1 MHRALFLR
9 AFLFGFAASSLLGC
23 APERPVARLAVDRPA
38 QEHPAAADAPRG
50 PLYSPWV
57 VRVDDERARF
67 SEISF
72 KDVGLLSVPAPDREG
87 VYEAI
92 AESLAVELGHDAA
105 LSLPG
110 EVHYSQ
116 AMSDPSNH
124 LSCAARHV
132 YVDLWDATAP
142 SRWGYS
148 LWSGCG
154 DEDQFAWREIDRPRD
169 SEDAIAS
176 LTRSIASSL
185 RDAVRTG
192 CYTRHC

>member
-1 MHRALFLR
+1 MLNPSGLW
-9 AFLFGFAASSLLGC
+9 
-23 APERPVARLAVDRPA
+23 VDLAVRQRSQRRYLA
-38 QEHPAAADAPRG
+38 C
-50 PLYSPWV
+50 
-57 VRVDDERARF
+57 RVDDERARF

-72 KDVGLLSVPAPDREG
+72 KDVGLMSVPAPDREG

-124 LSCAARHV
+124 LSCAARHA

>member
-1 MHRALFLR
+1 MLR
-9 AFLFGFAASSLLGC
+9 VTSLLILAATLFAC
-23 APERPVARLAVDRPA
+23 APDQPVARLAPDPRAPDPA
-38 QEHPAAADAPRG
+38 LEAVEDRG

-57 VRVDDERARF
+57 VRVSDERARF

-72 KDVGLLSVPAPDREG
+72 KDVGMMSVPEAERAD

-92 AESLAVELGHDAA
+92 AESLAVELGHDEG

-110 EVHYSQ
+110 EVHYSE

-132 YVDLWDATAP
+132 YVDLWDGTAP

-154 DEDQFAWREIDRPRD
+154 DEDQFAWREIARPRD
-169 SEDAIAS
+169 SDAAIAS

-192 CYTRHC
+192 CYTRQC